1 MNADTQKTLHVLG
14 WEPQPIEKRTTICY
28 WLHCS
33 GCQNA
38 PPPGY
43 SETEAR
49 EIAEEMEWRRFR
61 KSQFGE
67 LWLCPECQEK
77 LWEEEEDAD
86 TLGK

>member
-14 WEPQPIEKRTTICY
+14 WEPQEIEKCITTTYCVN
-28 WLHCS
+28 CS
-33 GCQNA
+33 GCQGA
-38 PPPGY
+38 SDWGY

-49 EIAEEMEWRRFR
+49 EVAEEAGWRCLRNAGLE
-61 KSQFGE
+61 Q